1 MFWKLLLAFTIIPAV
16 ELYLLVSLGQWI
28 GPLATVLLIVL
39 TGLLGAALAKQ
50 EGTAVLAQ
58 LRADLGRGIP
68 PASHMVEGVMVFAG
82 GLLLLT
88 PGLLTDITG
97 FALIL
102 PFTRK
107 PISPL
112 ISAYLL
118 KRFQVRIAGSGLG
131 AAAAAAAAGPAA
143 TTAASAAPA
152 TPEPSRTAPA
162 PTAEAAGTPFDH
174 PVR

>member
-1 MFWKLLLAFTIIPAV
+1 MFWKLLLAFTIIPAL
-16 ELYLLVSLGQWI
+16 ELYLLVSLGQRI

-39 TGLLGAALAKQ
+39 TGLFGAALAKQ

-58 LRADLGRGIP
+58 LRADLGRGLP

-88 PGLLTDITG
+88 PGLLTDLTG

-102 PFTRK
+102 PFTRRA
-107 PISPL
+107 ISPL
-112 ISAYLL
+112 VSAYLL
-118 KRFQVRIAGSGLG
+118 KRFQVQIAGSGLG
-131 AAAAAAAAGPAA
+131 AAAAAAAAAG
-143 TTAASAAPA
+143 AAPA
-152 TPEPSRTAPA
+152 TPEPTQPAPA
-162 PTAEAAGTPFDH
+162 AESADTPFDH